1 MTSLKHWAAGAR
13 PKTLPAAIAPVLVAT
28 AFAGAQAKFVEFALS
43 LVVALALQVGVNY
56 ANDYSDGVRGTDRDR
71 VGPIRLIGSGLAT
84 PRAVKQAALISF
96 SVAAVAGTT
105 LAFRTQWWLILI
117 GAIAIIAAWTYTGGP
132 KPYGY
137 LALGEV
143 SVFLFFGIVAT
154 IGTYFVQVGEIDL
167 KITLASIAMGALA
180 NSILMANNLRDLET
194 DSVAK
199 KQTLAVRMGANR
211 YQALYQFNLLTPFLV
226 TLFLLTYS
234 YFFLLTALSLPI
246 AIKTIALIRSGVVGR
261 ATIPLLGIA
270 VRLQLFFAAAL
281 ALAALLAGR

>member
-1 MTSLKHWAAGAR
+1 MTSLRHWVAGAR

-28 AFAGAQAKFVEFALS
+28 ALAGAQAKFVEFALS

-71 VGPIRLIGSGLAT
+71 VGPIRLVGSGLAT

-96 SVAAVAGTT
+96 SLAAIAGTT
-105 LAFRTQWWLILI
+105 LALRTQWWLILI

-154 IGTYFVQVGEIDL
+154 IGTYFVQVGQIDL

-180 NSILMANNLRDLET
+180 NSILMANNLRDLDT
-194 DSVAK
+194 DSVVK
-199 KQTLAVRMGANR
+199 KQTLAVRIGADGYR
-211 YQALYQFNLLTPFLV
+211 ALYQFNLLTPFLV
-226 TLFLLTYS
+226 TLLLLTYS
-234 YFFLLTALSLPI
+234 YFFILAALSLPI
-246 AIKTIALIRSGVVGR
+246 ALKAIALLRSGVVGR

-270 VRLQLFFAAAL
+270 AQLQLFVAASL

>member
-1 MTSLKHWAAGAR
+1 MTSLKHWVAGAR

-71 VGPIRLIGSGLAT
+71 VGPIRLVGSGLAT
-84 PRAVKQAALISF
+84 AQAVKQAALISF
-96 SVAAVAGTT
+96 SFAAVAGTT

-154 IGTYFVQVGEIDL
+154 IGTYFVQVGQIDL

-211 YQALYQFNLLTPFLV
+211 YRALYQFNLLTPFLV

-246 AIKTIALIRSGVVGR
+246 AIKAIALIRSGVVGR

-270 VRLQLFFAAAL
+270 VRLQLFFSAAL